1 MSTSGTVAA
10 APDGSPLAARR
21 REVRLSRERLGA
33 LAGVSPRTIYNLEHN
48 LSSPQRATMLVLA
61 AALAVEPFD
70 LFPSMSEGPAGNG
83 TSAKKREQT
92 SRAPLY

>member
-1 MSTSGTVAA
+1 
-10 APDGSPLAARR
+10 
-21 REVRLSRERLGA
+21 
-33 LAGVSPRTIYNLEHN
+33 
-48 LSSPQRATMLVLA
+48 MLVLA